1 MPLFIQIA
9 WQRFFYLWTHR
20 GSPSLQQ
27 ARPLNDLFSKIWA
40 DKHGIIRGKP
50 VMLIYRMNHAAG
62 AEGLDAVVDESLLAA
77 ELKKAGLT
85 LMREGEENDLNCVRG

>member
-1 MPLFIQIA
+1 MTY
-9 WQRFFYLWTHR
+9 RE
-20 GSPSLQQ
+20 
-27 ARPLNDLFSKIWA
+27 LNDLFFKTWA

-85 LMREGEENDLNCVRG
+85 LMREREKKMTLSVCVDDMKG

>member
-1 MPLFIQIA
+1 MA
-9 WQRFFYLWTHR
+9 YRE
-20 GSPSLQQ
+20 
-27 ARPLNDLFSKIWA
+27 LNDLFFKTWA

-62 AEGLDAVVDESLLAA
+62 TEELDAVVDESLLAT

-85 LMREGEENDLNCVRG
+85 LMREGKVNDLNCVRG